1 MGQAVGNM
9 FQRGCNVRIITSV
22 LIVWIVDVVRIVIPR
37 IDV

>member
-1 MGQAVGNM
+1 MGASGRQHVSAWV
-9 FQRGCNVRIITSV
+9 QRPEITSV